1 MGLKH
6 QDREVLVR
14 LKLEKSRMTLSDAKT
29 IFSLGMWAAAANRLY
44 YAAYYSVSALL
55 LENGIS
61 VKTHEGVI
69 QMFSLHFVKTGKL
82 PREIGKKYNALFGL
96 RLTGD
101 YEDEYN
107 LCEEEVRPMLAYAD
121 DVVEAAQSLMKIKL
135 KTNTN
140 NN

>member
-1 MGLKH
+1 MGLRD
-6 QDREVLVR
+6 QDRTELVR
-14 LKLEKSRMTLSDAKT
+14 LKLEKSRKTLADAKV
-29 IFSLGMWAAAANRLY
+29 IYSLGMWAAAANRLY

-55 LENGIS
+55 LENGIG

-69 QMFSLHFVKTGKL
+69 QMFSLHFVKPGKL
-82 PREIGKKYNALFGL
+82 PREIGKKYNALFDA

-101 YEDEYN
+101 YEDEYD
-107 LCEEEVRPMLAYAD
+107 LCEDEVRPMVGYAD
-121 DVVEAAQSLMKIKL
+121 EVIEAAQSLMKT